1 MNQILKLYT
10 WDKWPVKSIARN
22 LKVSEEHVKMHLR
35 AYGIE
40 IKDKRKHNY
49 PKTRKKGIN
58 KKSQKYYLLQTH
70 SESYIKETWIKYGMY
85 EGGEIL
91 DCNPKVLYHLARERG
106 WRRPLP
112 KFLADAALTGNWKI
126 TKNYYIE

>member
-10 WDKWPVKSIARN
+10 LDKWSVKNISKN
-22 LKVSEEHVKMHLR
+22 LKIPEEHIIMHLL
-35 AYGIE
+35 AHGI
-40 IKDKRKHNY
+40 DKRKHKN
-49 PKTRKKGIN
+49 
-58 KKSQKYYLLQTH
+58 SQKFYLLQTH
-70 SESYIKETWIKYGMY
+70 SESYIKETWIKCGMY

-112 KFLADAALTGNWKI
+112 DFLAKAVKTGNWTI
-126 TKNYYIE
+126 TKNYYIEKGKII